1 MPRFVVR
8 FVPRFVPRFVVWFVP
23 RFVVRCVPR
32 FVVRF
37 VPWFVVRF
45 WVRGGRWSCM
55 RKAVR
60 YGFLGLFAL
69 VFLYPFLLSL
79 ATSFKSRPD
88 AAANAISPWPEHFDT
103 RAWSDVLLHSDFPLW
118 TFNSVLVT
126 VLATIARIFTA
137 SLAGYAL
144 ARLRWRG
151 QGLVFAGVVSI
162 LAVPPIVLTVPRFL
176 VLKEMS
182 LLNSYAGLV
191 LPLAVDA
198 MGIFLMRQFFVDLP
212 GELEEAARI
221 DGASIFQAFWYIVLP
236 LARPA
241 LLTLTILSFQGV
253 WNEFLM
259 PLIVV
264 RASPSHWTL
273 PFGLSTLG
281 RGGAG
286 GQSFDYPVMMAGSIL
301 TIIPV
306 AIVFVVF
313 QRFFVRGVA
322 SGGVK
327 G

>member
-1 MPRFVVR
+1 MVFRR
-8 FVPRFVPRFVVWFVP
+8 
-23 RFVVRCVPR
+23 
-32 FVVRF
+32 
-37 VPWFVVRF
+37 
-45 WVRGGRWSCM
+45 
-55 RKAVR
+55 ALR
-60 YGFLGLFAL
+60 YGLLIAFAV
-69 VFLYPFLLSL
+69 VFIYPFLLSL
-79 ATSFKSRPD
+79 GTSFKSRPEV
-88 AAANAISPWPEHFDT
+88 ATSSVSPWPRSFDL
-103 RAWSDVLLHSDFPLW
+103 RAWTDVLVHSDFPLW
-118 TFNSVLVT
+118 TFNSIVVT
-126 VLATIARIFTA
+126 VAATLGRVFID

-144 ARLRWRG
+144 ARLNFRG
-151 QGLVFAGVVSI
+151 RGVLFAGIISV

-176 VLKEMS
+176 VLKELS
-182 LLNSYAGLV
+182 LLNSYTGLI

-198 MGIFLMRQFFVDLP
+198 MGIFLMRQFFVELP
-212 GELEEAARI
+212 RELEEAARI
-221 DGASIFQAFWYIVLP
+221 DGASIFQAYWHVVLP

-306 AIVFVVF
+306 AIVFVIF
-313 QRFFVRGVA
+313 QRYFVRSVA
-322 SGGVK
+322 SSGVK

>member
-1 MPRFVVR
+1 VR
-8 FVPRFVPRFVVWFVP
+8 LS
-23 RFVVRCVPR
+23 VRR
-32 FVVRF
+32 AA
-37 VPWFVVRF
+37 
-45 WVRGGRWSCM
+45 M
-55 RKAVR
+55 
-60 YGFLGLFAL
+60 YTFLVLFAL
-69 VFLYPFLLSL
+69 VFIYPFVLSA
-79 ATSFKSRPD
+79 ATSFKTRPD
-88 AAANAISPWPEHFDT
+88 VATSPVLPWPQEFST
-103 RAWSDVLLHSDFPLW
+103 RAWSNLFLHSDFPLW

-126 VLATIARIFTA
+126 VLATLGRIFID
-137 SLAGYAL
+137 SLAGYSL
-144 ARLRWRG
+144 ARLQWRG
-151 QGLVFAGVVSI
+151 RGLVFAGILAV

-198 MGIFLMRQFFVDLP
+198 MGIFLMKQFFEAMP
-212 GELEEAARI
+212 KELEEAARI
-221 DGASIFQAFWYIVLP
+221 DGANIFQAYWHIVLP

-241 LLTLTILSFQGV
+241 LITLTILSFQGV

-281 RGGAG
+281 KGGAG

-306 AIVFVVF
+306 AIIFVVF

-322 SGGVK
+322 ASGVK